1 MAEIFISYAR
11 EDRATAERLAQ
22 SLEPYGWSVW
32 WDRHIP
38 AGRRFD
44 EVIADQLADANC
56 VLALWSKRAN
66 QSEWVVE
73 EAETGRERGIL
84 VPALIEAVEP
94 PLGFRRIHAADL
106 IGWTGTTDHAG
117 FSQLVKDVDAVLLR
131 RRGAAARGTTVAPL
145 LDLRATTRPEAPP
158 NEVSPV
164 PAAVPPQAPRMWA
177 DPVVLQK
184 IEQRLAQSIGPIAR
198 VIITRS
204 SAEAADLPTLLDL
217 LGRHVSEDAERAY
230 FLRDCV
236 RLAHLPKPDATP
248 AATTAAAPVPAA
260 VGAGRLPIA
269 ENRLCEIEM
278 ALARYIGP
286 IAKVVVK
293 RALAQCGS
301 SDELCASLLTH
312 IDREDDRRQFRAAV
326 ARIV

>member
-11 EDRATAERLAQ
+11 EDRGTAERLAQ
-22 SLEPYGWSVW
+22 ALEMYGWSIW

-56 VLALWSKRAN
+56 VLALWSKRAI

-106 IGWTGTTDHAG
+106 IGWTGDTDHLG

-131 RRGAAARGTTVAPL
+131 QRGAAARTTTAPL
-145 LDLRATTRPEAPP
+145 LGSRTATPAESRPIDGA
-158 NEVSPV
+158 PV
-164 PAAVPPQAPRMWA
+164 PSAVAARPPGATGNPA
-177 DPVVLQK
+177 VLHA
-184 IEQRLAQSIGPIAR
+184 IEMRLAQSIGPIAR
-198 VIITRS
+198 VVVARAL
-204 SAEAADLPTLLDL
+204 AEAGDLPALFDL
-217 LGRHVSEDAERAY
+217 LARHVTGDFERAN

-236 RLAHLPKPDATP
+236 RLAHASTADAAMR
-248 AATTAAAPVPAA
+248 AANAAPPTPRPA
-260 VGAGRLPIA
+260 GAGRLAIA
-269 ENRLCEIEM
+269 ENGLCEIEM

-293 RALAQCGS
+293 RAVAQSGS
-301 SDELCASLLTH
+301 PDELCASLLNH
-312 IDREDDRRQFRAAV
+312 IDREDDRRQFRAVV
-326 ARIV
+326 ARFV